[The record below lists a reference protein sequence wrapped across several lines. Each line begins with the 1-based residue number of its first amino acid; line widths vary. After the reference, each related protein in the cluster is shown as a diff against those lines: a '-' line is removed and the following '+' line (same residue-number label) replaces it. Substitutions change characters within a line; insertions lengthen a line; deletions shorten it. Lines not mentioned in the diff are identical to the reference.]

1 MNRFLVLIHNS
12 SKYFTLNKSKLEN
25 IRKMMITNFGI
36 NNRLVSKNSFES
48 ILIATQYFSPSFTE
62 YLLDVYKTENKKNH
76 TYYLE
81 QLASIF
87 ADLLEMETIHCSI
100 KNITSELSI
109 KKENNVIG
117 YIYLG
122 DDNVTI
128 HESIHLKNGDVCLF
142 QETKNA
148 ILCEN
153 NITM

>member
-1 MNRFLVLIHNS
+1 MNRFLILIHNS
-12 SKYFTLNKSKLEN
+12 SKYSTLNKSKLEN
-25 IRKMMITNFGI
+25 IRKIMITNFGI

-48 ILIATQYFSPSFTE
+48 ILIATQYFTPNFTK
-62 YLLDVYKTENKKNH
+62 YLLDVCKTENKKNH
-76 TYYLE
+76 KHYLD
-81 QLASIF
+81 QLTSIF

-109 KKENNVIG
+109 KKEDNVIG

-122 DDNVTI
+122 DENITI
-128 HESIHLKNGDVCLF
+128 HESILLKNGDMCLF
-142 QETKNA
+142 QETTNA